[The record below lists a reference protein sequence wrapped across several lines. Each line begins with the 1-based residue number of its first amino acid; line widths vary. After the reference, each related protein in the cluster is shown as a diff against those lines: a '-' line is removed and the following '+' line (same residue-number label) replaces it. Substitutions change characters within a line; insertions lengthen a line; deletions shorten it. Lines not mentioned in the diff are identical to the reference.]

1 MIITISI
8 FIYLFFKPL
17 QDNANY
23 LNLFHKSNKLKSLI
37 IFTLEGLFY
46 LFIYYNRIKKQCKN
60 IIITDLL
67 LLMGIFSILLGIS
80 LFLIRL
86 VNITFYIILFILVM
100 TLIISGLFI
109 SMKFNYL
116 ESFNDKCYLYS
127 KKNNNECITIPK
139 YKNKCISKDYIL
151 NNNFSD
157 EHIELNN
164 IKNKLMLEKLDI
176 KKQELEKKNCL
187 LKNSLFFHH
196 TSLD

>member
-164 IKNKLMLEKLDI
+164 IKN
-176 KKQELEKKNCL
+176 NG
-187 LKNSLFFHH
+187 
-196 TSLD
+196 